1 MAFQSGTHSKI
12 ILTDNCTKIFDAV
25 KDVYKGLNGFPTY
38 FSLQYKNN
46 EFGFGDLDS
55 PIQLAFRTP
64 NILMVKTDSPLNEE
78 VNHTL
83 LATSKVEDKKNQSA
97 LVLWFL
103 WIQKTLKIVR
113 QHDLH
118 CNYLF
123 IFVLLILPVLPQAFK
138 IINYKFNIINK
149 ININFYFHASLW
161 YLHGLFDLCKTLKS
175 MRIKL

>member
-1 MAFQSGTHSKI
+1 MKEVNDLLSQVHFLFFSCRMAFQSGTHSKI

-83 LATSKVEDKKNQSA
+83 LAT
-97 LVLWFL
+97 
-103 WIQKTLKIVR
+103 
-113 QHDLH
+113 
-118 CNYLF
+118 
-123 IFVLLILPVLPQAFK
+123 
-138 IINYKFNIINK
+138 
-149 ININFYFHASLW
+149 
-161 YLHGLFDLCKTLKS
+161 
-175 MRIKL
+175 

>member
-1 MAFQSGTHSKI
+1 MAFQSRTVKYLVKFKTHSKI
-12 ILTDNCTKIFDAV
+12 ILTGNCSKMFDAV

-103 WIQKTLKIVR
+103 WIQKTLKIVS
-113 QHDLH
+113 QHHLH

-123 IFVLLILPVLPQAFK
+123 VLFVLTCTTPSIS
-138 IINYKFNIINK
+138 ISCENK
-149 ININFYFHASLW
+149 ININFYFHALLW
-161 YLHGLFDLCKTLKS
+161 YLHGLFDLCKAL
-175 MRIKL
+175 RYH